1 VDESPVSVLLVDDF
15 QPFRA
20 AVSLLLREKA
30 ELQIAAEASDGVEA
44 VQKAMRLQPHLI
56 LLDIGLPKLDGI
68 GAARQIRPIAPRSR
82 IIFVTQE
89 RSSEIVQEAMALGA
103 SGYVVKAKVES
114 ELLSAIEVVLKGQ
127 RFVGTGVDG
136 RENRSRLSS
145 VAAAPIVRAATRLN
159 QTD

>member
-1 VDESPVSVLLVDDF
+1 MDESPVSILLVDDF

-20 AVSLLLREKA
+20 AVSLLLRRKA

-68 GAARQIRPIAPRSR
+68 RAARQMRAIAPRSR

-103 SGYVVKAKVES
+103 SGYIVKAKVDS
-114 ELLSAIEVVLKGQ
+114 ELLSAIEVVLEGQ

-136 RENRSRLSS
+136 QDNPPRASKAARAPVIPLATHSNR
-145 VAAAPIVRAATRLN
+145 I
-159 QTD
+159 D